1 MYGLKLGMKNKG
13 RKISWNMLKNTIS
26 STIHHLQ
33 GTIYRLIRSTLKRSF
48 VERFVRWEVDALS
61 SRSKV
66 KELRSK
72 VEAICYRHLPSP
84 SAIAIAIAISYICRF
99 PLHPLVIIPTFL
111 FHQKGKVCNGWFYAY
126 IYNVQRPK
134 GKRREGRVHTY
145 RWPCAHGRKSFFRHY
160 ATGCAHAQ

>member
-1 MYGLKLGMKNKG
+1 MYGLKLRMKNKG

-48 VERFVRWEVDALS
+48 VERLMRWVQGQ
-61 SRSKV
+61 RSKV

-84 SAIAIAIAISYICRF
+84 SAIAIANSYICRF

-111 FHQKGKVCNGWFYAY
+111 FPLYF
-126 IYNVQRPK
+126 I
-134 GKRREGRVHTY
+134 RRERFVTGGFMHIYTMHKGRKTENGKSVCTRATDRVHTV
-145 RWPCAHGRKSFFRHY
+145 GRVSSD
-160 ATGCAHAQ
+160 TLL